1 MCSEMLNS
9 KRHELTRNW
18 PATVQEDTQKNKGKA
33 ARIVEAVPEGDE
45 EEEEYEGEPTEAA

>member
-1 MCSEMLNS
+1 MIYC
-9 KRHELTRNW
+9 
-18 PATVQEDTQKNKGKA
+18 ATTQEDTKKSKGKA